1 MRNKDQIL
9 LEGLYDNNISRY
21 VNSEVN
27 KRKFQNR
34 PEIEERTKELL
45 KNTIEQLK
53 NEMRTIMRTLEGAD
67 GMDEQTYT
75 KFEEEEGDISNL
87 IDTIQNFLNDR
98 NPNFNGNPPEGSTQP
113 EDSEGEM
120 SRRYEDSQ
128 RGIDPGQY

>member
-45 KNTIEQLK
+45 KNTIQQLK

-98 NPNFNGNPPEGSTQP
+98 NPNFNGNPSADSTQP

>member
-1 MRNKDQIL
+1 MKNKDQIL
-9 LEGLYDNNISRY
+9 LEGLYDNDISKY

-27 KRKFQNR
+27 KRKFENR

-53 NEMRTIMRTLEGAD
+53 KEMRSIRRTLEVAD

-75 KFEEEEGDISNL
+75 KFEEEEGDLSNI

-98 NPNFNGNPPEGSTQP
+98 NPNFNGNPPEGNTQQYDP
-113 EDSEGEM
+113 MGEM